1 LPERELVRA
10 AYNDTIRPLFLAAL
24 ITSFVGLG
32 AGFFAKNYYL
42 GASHNAVEMDKI
54 IRFREKEEVS
64 PEVIA
69 ARARE
74 VQERVE
80 REVVI
85 PTGVQESAAGFADA
99 DGQGRKSKKWRL
111 GRN

>member
-1 LPERELVRA
+1 MARTIPERELIRS

-42 GASHNAVEMDKI
+42 GDSHNAVEEDKV
-54 IRFREKEEVS
+54 IRIRNKEEVT
-64 PEVIA
+64 PEAIA
-69 ARARE
+69 ARAKE

-80 REVVI
+80 KEVL
-85 PTGVQESAAGFADA
+85 ENKA
-99 DGQGRKSKKWRL
+99 RL
-111 GRN
+111 